1 MFVPAL
7 FVSSEKI
14 RHQNKKIIGVKI
26 PFTLVNRQT
35 EKVSNFIGYSWL
47 QNKPPLLWIN
57 FPYFSNKGKYFGQ
70 KRPLGVGRN
79 EQILKNEEEISF
91 LLFST

>member
-1 MFVPAL
+1 MFSSYLPLMITDKIFIDQYICLIMFVPAL

-35 EKVSNFIGYSWL
+35 EKVSNFVGYSWL
-47 QNKPPLLWIN
+47 QNK
-57 FPYFSNKGKYFGQ
+57 
-70 KRPLGVGRN
+70 
-79 EQILKNEEEISF
+79 SF
-91 LLFST
+91 YLFSIFSLIS